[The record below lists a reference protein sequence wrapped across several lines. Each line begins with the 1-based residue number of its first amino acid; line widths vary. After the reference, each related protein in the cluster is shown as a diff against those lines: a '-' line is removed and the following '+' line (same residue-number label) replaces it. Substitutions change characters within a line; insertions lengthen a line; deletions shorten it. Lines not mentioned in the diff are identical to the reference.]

1 MSNKVK
7 SKKYWD
13 TLTAARELFWKHGFR
28 RVTIQEV
35 CDKAGVSK
43 MTFYKF
49 FPNKIELA
57 KTVFEHEVDNGMDR
71 INNLISEHASGEEM
85 LKEIILLKVKGTND
99 ISPEFLADF
108 YTDNEPDLK
117 NFVMNKSNEAWTT
130 IIGYWEQLQE
140 RGVFRDDVKPEFL
153 LKVQMKIQELLNDE
167 ELAGMYDS
175 TQELILEI
183 TRFVAYGIAKR

>member
-85 LKEIILLKVKGTND
+85 LKEIILLK
-99 ISPEFLADF
+99 
-108 YTDNEPDLK
+108 
-117 NFVMNKSNEAWTT
+117 
-130 IIGYWEQLQE
+130 
-140 RGVFRDDVKPEFL
+140 
-153 LKVQMKIQELLNDE
+153 
-167 ELAGMYDS
+167 
-175 TQELILEI
+175 EI
-183 TRFVAYGIAKR
+183 